1 MTTEQPARENRP
13 ARRSSY
19 GSDLAAPQQQV
30 RQRAHSNDNALRAET
45 SAITND
51 EVPKMFPWRNDV
63 LPEQPLN
70 QDAEKSRPISQIGFE
85 KLVESTKSD
94 EQTTVYPH
102 ATSAL
107 LDMPVISPP
116 KRTNSTTIERLE
128 MPTVILD
135 HKPRSRSPSPV
146 DSDVFQRQVTQEQ
159 SADISGN
166 YFFVLQTKRKIKLN
180 FVLSFFQIENFAR
193 LTLGEINSYL
203 YANEDL
209 TTAKLVSETPIIDQT
224 SSNDNTPHAHHSR
237 DSSPSVKENNS
248 RSTSPTS
255 GYNSSS
261 AHVDRISRDSTAS
274 PPSAFVPEH
283 KYLIVSR
290 ACLHFIRSYLIF
302 LKAQDSSPKTNNLP
316 SPTIGGKYSTIAAL
330 IKPHRPVSQI
340 GTPTNE

>member
-1 MTTEQPARENRP
+1 MT
-13 ARRSSY
+13 
-19 GSDLAAPQQQV
+19 
-30 RQRAHSNDNALRAET
+30 
-45 SAITND
+45 
-51 EVPKMFPWRNDV
+51 
-63 LPEQPLN
+63 
-70 QDAEKSRPISQIGFE
+70 
-85 KLVESTKSD
+85 
-94 EQTTVYPH
+94 
-102 ATSAL
+102 
-107 LDMPVISPP
+107 
-116 KRTNSTTIERLE
+116 
-128 MPTVILD
+128 
-135 HKPRSRSPSPV
+135 
-146 DSDVFQRQVTQEQ
+146 
-159 SADISGN
+159 
-166 YFFVLQTKRKIKLN
+166 
-180 FVLSFFQIENFAR
+180 LS
-193 LTLGEINSYL
+193 EINSYL

-224 SSNDNTPHAHHSR
+224 SSNENTPHAHHSR

-255 GYNSSS
+255 GYNSSN

-283 KYLIVSR
+283 KYLNVSR